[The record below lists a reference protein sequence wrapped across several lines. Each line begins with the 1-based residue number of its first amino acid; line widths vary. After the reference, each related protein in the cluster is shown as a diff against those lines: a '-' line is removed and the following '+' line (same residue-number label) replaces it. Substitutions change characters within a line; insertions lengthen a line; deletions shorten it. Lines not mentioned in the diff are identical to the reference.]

1 MITLLPPA
9 VNDCQ
14 RTLTFVRSERGTT
27 ILGPND
33 GEDWA
38 SHHQV
43 KGWSETLKGRG
54 EWSRMNRRKLA
65 L

>member
-14 RTLTFVRSERGTT
+14 RALTFVRSERGTT

-38 SHHQV
+38 SYHQ
-43 KGWSETLKGRG
+43 LKVGEGVLGRRDVLG
-54 EWSRMNRRKLA
+54 S
-65 L
+65 